1 MARSSSALRV
11 VRDDE
16 VKAQESD
23 LREVETFAKGLDEKF
38 LLCRE
43 LGHTWRPWTA
53 SKFRDGGYER
63 VLRCSRCLT
72 RRFQEISSRGEILH
86 SHYKHPEGY
95 LHKGMGRIT
104 GAGRGVLRLESI
116 KRSVVATDAKAK
128 KKE

>member
-1 MARSSSALRV
+1 MAKSAALRV
-11 VRDDE
+11 VREDE
-16 VKAQESD
+16 VRKQESE
-23 LREVETFAKGLDEKF
+23 LREVEAFAKGLEEKF

-43 LGHTWRPWTA
+43 LGHNWRPWTA

-72 RRFQEISSRGEILH
+72 RRFQEISSRGEVIH

-104 GAGRGVLRLESI
+104 GAGRGLLRLESI
-116 KRSVVATDAKAK
+116 KRTVATADAKAK
-128 KKE
+128 TKE